1 MAESCELYPFD
12 QTLVETTT
20 CYQDF
25 IQKIPVDPI
34 LHTHIGITFLVLPHF
49 TEQNR
54 VYKDFKNCLS
64 ALHVAKPFSLVPPSG
79 LDLKCRAKLDIS
91 HLQKR

>member
-1 MAESCELYPFD
+1 MNCISFD

-20 CYQDF
+20 YQDF

-34 LHTHIGITFLVLPHF
+34 LHIHVGITFLFLPHF
-49 TEQNR
+49 TEQKQ

-64 ALHVAKPFSLVPPSG
+64 ALHVAKLFNLVPPSG
-79 LDLKCRAKLDIS
+79 LDLKCRTKLDIS
-91 HLQKR
+91 